1 MTNELEIK
9 AITNVNTK
17 NYKSLSIS
25 AAFAA
30 CPVTE

>member
-1 MTNELEIK
+1 MTNELEMK
-9 AITNVNTK
+9 AIKNVTTK
-17 NYKSLSIS
+17 NYKSLSTS